1 MRKLEPTGEPP
12 LPRMWQNPSMKFLIG
27 IGIGAS
33 IGYVL
38 GTAAGRERFEE
49 IVSGLEGVLGED
61 TMQQVTDFL
70 DQGTSEIRKAANE
83 GLESAS
89 DVIDATAEN
98 GDGD

>member
-1 MRKLEPTGEPP
+1 
-12 LPRMWQNPSMKFLIG
+12 MWQNWTMKFIIG
-27 IGIGAS
+27 VALGAGV
-33 IGYVL
+33 GYVL

-49 IVSGLEGVLGED
+49 IVAGLEGVLGED

-70 DQGTSEIRKAANE
+70 DQGTAEIRKAANE

-98 GDGD
+98 GD

>member
-1 MRKLEPTGEPP
+1 
-12 LPRMWQNPSMKFLIG
+12 MWQNWTMKFIIG
-27 IGIGAS
+27 VALGAGV
-33 IGYVL
+33 GYVL

-49 IVSGLEGVLGED
+49 IVAGLEGVLGED

-70 DQGTSEIRKAANE
+70 DQGTAEIRKAANE